1 MNPTER
7 LLQLGSSIRWGFF
20 KTFEIA
26 TCLRLKIQAQCDM
39 RYKTILID
47 DEPLALQR
55 LERLLQPYGDLI
67 EIVDR
72 ATNGLEAV
80 EKIDATKPDLIF
92 LDIQMP
98 ALNGFEVLD
107 HLTHLPWIIFS
118 TAYDEYALKAFETNS
133 IDYLL
138 KPVDPERLKKALEKL
153 QRLTGDETS
162 AWREQLQKLLAGVKA
177 PAAKRI
183 QVRLGDHIR
192 FLNLKDIYFFRAV
205 DKYVEAH
212 TFDESFLLTETL
224 NQFEADLPAGDF
236 VRIHRSALINLNH
249 LDEVVRLAP
258 GSYRARMRDKK
269 KTELPVSRGA
279 KAKLGLA

>member
-1 MNPTER
+1 M
-7 LLQLGSSIRWGFF
+7 
-20 KTFEIA
+20 K
-26 TCLRLKIQAQCDM
+26 
-39 RYKTILID
+39 YKTILID

-55 LERLLQPYGDLI
+55 LERLLQPHSDLI
-67 EIVDR
+67 EIIDR

-80 EKIDATKPDLIF
+80 EKIDAAKPDLIF

-98 ALNGFEVLD
+98 ELNGFEVLD

-162 AWREQLQKLLAGVKA
+162 AWREQLQKLLAGMKA

-183 QVRLGDHIR
+183 QVRIGDHLR
-192 FLNLKDIYFFRAV
+192 LLNLKDIYFFRAV
-205 DKYVEAH
+205 DKYVEAQ
-212 TFDESFLLTETL
+212 TFGESFLLSETL

-236 VRIHRSALINLNH
+236 VRIHRSAIINLNH
-249 LDEVVRLAP
+249 LDEIMRHAP

-279 KAKLGLA
+279 RAKLGLT

>member
-1 MNPTER
+1 M
-7 LLQLGSSIRWGFF
+7 
-20 KTFEIA
+20 K
-26 TCLRLKIQAQCDM
+26 
-39 RYKTILID
+39 YKTILIE

-55 LERLLQPYGDLI
+55 LERLLQPYSDRI

-72 ATNGLEAV
+72 AANGLEAV
-80 EKIDATKPDLIF
+80 EKIEAVKPDLIF

-98 ALNGFEVLD
+98 ELNGFEVLD
-107 HLTHLPWIIFS
+107 QLTHLPWIIFS

-138 KPVDPERLKKALEKL
+138 KPVDPERLRKALEKL

-162 AWREQLQKLLAGVKA
+162 AWREQLQKLLAGIKT
-177 PAAKRI
+177 PATKRI
-183 QVRLGDHIR
+183 QVRIGDHIR
-192 FLNLKDIYFFRAV
+192 FLNPQDIYFFRAV

-224 NQFEADLPAGDF
+224 SQFETGLPAGDF
-236 VRIHRSALINLNH
+236 VRIHRAALINLNH
-249 LDEVVRLAP
+249 LSEVVRYAP

-279 KAKLGLA
+279 KAKLGLS

>member
-1 MNPTER
+1 
-7 LLQLGSSIRWGFF
+7 
-20 KTFEIA
+20 
-26 TCLRLKIQAQCDM
+26 M

-55 LERLLQPYGDLI
+55 LERLLQPYGDMI

-72 ATNGLEAV
+72 AANGLEAV
-80 EKIDATKPDLIF
+80 EKIEAAKPDLIF

-98 ALNGFEVLD
+98 ELNGFEVLD
-107 HLTHLPWIIFS
+107 HLIHLPLIIFS

-133 IDYLL
+133 IAYLL

-153 QRLTGDETS
+153 QRLTGGETS
-162 AWREQLQKLLAGVKA
+162 AWREQLQKLLAGIKT
-177 PAAKRI
+177 PPTAKRI

-192 FLNLKDIYFFRAV
+192 FLNLKDIYFFRAM

-249 LDEVVRLAP
+249 LDEVIRFAP